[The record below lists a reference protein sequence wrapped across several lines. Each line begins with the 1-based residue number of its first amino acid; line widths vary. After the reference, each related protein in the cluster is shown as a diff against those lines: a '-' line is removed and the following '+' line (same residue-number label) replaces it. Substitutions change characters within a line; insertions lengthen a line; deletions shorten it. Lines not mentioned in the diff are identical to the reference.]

1 MRESWKRIANH
12 PRYEVS
18 NMGRVRNRLTKTFVN
33 PVDDDRGYLRVDLDK
48 IHCKLHRLV
57 AEAFIT
63 NPENKPIVNHKKGK
77 KQDCRASQLE
87 WVTISENTKHAWDN
101 GLIRRKK

>member
-12 PRYEVS
+12 PKYEVS
-18 NMGRVRNRLTKTFVN
+18 NMGRVRNRFTKTFVN
-33 PVDDDRGYLRVDLDK
+33 PTDDGRGYLRVDLDK
-48 IHCKLHRLV
+48 THCKLHRLV
-57 AEAFIT
+57 AEAFIP
-63 NPENKPIVNHKKGK
+63 NPDNKPIVNHKKGK
-77 KQDCRASQLE
+77 KHDCRASQLE